1 MEVFA
6 HIQEIKL
13 LATLVM
19 GYFCYRSIPKNS
31 GDQKYWDLSDEEEMD
46 NEQQLQQEGQ

>member
-13 LATLVM
+13 LATLVL
-19 GYFCYRSIPKNS
+19 GYFCYRSLPKTNTPA
-31 GDQKYWDLSDEEEMD
+31 YYDLSDSEDE
-46 NEQQLQQEGQ
+46 